1 MSTAADVVTSILLLA
16 SVTFVLLACLGLY
29 RFDDVFSRIHAAT
42 KSITLG
48 VIFVAAGTALQLR
61 DPGDTVKLAIA
72 AVLQLISA
80 PVTAHM
86 IGRAAYW
93 SGTELSPETI
103 IDQLADTDI
112 DHLD

>member
-1 MSTAADVVTSILLLA
+1 MSIAADVVTSILLLA
-16 SVTFVLLACLGLY
+16 AVTFVLLACLGLY

-48 VIFVAAGTALQLR
+48 VIFVAAGAALQLG

-72 AVLQLISA
+72 AVLQMISA
-80 PVTAHM
+80 PVTAHI

-93 SGTELSPETI
+93 TGTELSPETVV
-103 IDQLADTDI
+103 DQLAEADLEQ
-112 DHLD
+112 LD